1 MPRPEHPPKP
11 ASQPD
16 VPDVLKH
23 LAESL
28 ALRWKRYRKRLKRCQ
43 QRFSEDA
50 VHDSRVETRRLL
62 ATIELLRAFIP
73 EDEVKKVRRALK
85 DHLDTFDELRDT
97 QVQLVYVDS
106 LLQRFSAAPAFRD
119 WLRRR
124 EKRFTRETRK
134 NIRRIKTRQLGR
146 RIARFQKELRRQ
158 HKATPSSRAF
168 AIALAEMHR
177 AFDLVAERCR
187 HVRAADTRTIHRTRI
202 AFKRF
207 RYMVE
212 ALAPVLPVLS
222 EHHRRA
228 LQGYQS
234 MMGDIQDAEVLR
246 AALVKF
252 IRSEHVEPGAARQLR
267 HELTRR
273 LRSLIQ
279 VYMNAAA
286 KLRQFWPVPG
296 LTPHPASRSPEPG
309 ARKI

>member
-1 MPRPEHPPKP
+1 MHRPEHPSQP
-11 ASQPD
+11 ASHTA

-23 LAESL
+23 LADSL
-28 ALRWKRYRKRLKRCQ
+28 DLRWKRYRKRLKRCQ
-43 QRFSEDA
+43 QRFSADA

-73 EDEVKKVRRALK
+73 EDEIKKVRRALK
-85 DHLDTFDELRDT
+85 AHLDTFDELRDT
-97 QVQLVYVDS
+97 QVQLVYVES
-106 LLQRFSAAPAFRD
+106 LLHRFSAAPSFRD

-124 EKRFTRETRK
+124 EKGFTRETRK
-134 NIRRIKTRQLGR
+134 NIRRIKTKRLGR
-146 RIARFQKELRRQ
+146 RIARFRKELHRQ
-158 HKATPSSRAF
+158 HKITPGPQAF
-168 AIALAEMHR
+168 AIALGEMDR
-177 AFDLVAERCR
+177 AFALVVERCR

-212 ALAPVLPVLS
+212 ALTPLLPILS

-246 AALVKF
+246 AALDKF
-252 IRSEHVEPGAARQLR
+252 IRGEHVEPGPARQLR
-267 HELTRR
+267 DELTRR
-273 LRSLIQ
+273 LQALIQ

-296 LTPHPASRSPEPG
+296 LTHSPSHAKPNPPTP
-309 ARKI
+309 